1 MRLSQSLGPAGAAR
15 LLAFACGALAL
26 LALLRLLLL
35 LLAGPSLPAPAP
47 VQLPGAGGAAPAA
60 VPIARWHLFGQ
71 AGAALD
77 LAALAAQAPE
87 TALKLSLRGTLNLE
101 TEDEGIAIIAD
112 ESGAHQRYRVGDE
125 LPGGARLVGI
135 SAGRVLLSRNGV
147 TEGLSLPR
155 EGLAPGQ
162 VPRTV
167 GPAQVRGGPVD
178 RSMPSPFINPVIAP
192 GGPSMES
199 IREATGIDAAAL
211 ASQLQVIPVLEN
223 GRFAGVRVSAGRDS
237 ELMRRSGLRPTDL
250 VTAVNGIPLDGPQRQ
265 AELMQTLREARSL
278 RLTVV
283 RDGVEQQL
291 GVDLK

>member
-1 MRLSQSLGPAGAAR
+1 MPVPLWLGSAGAAR
-15 LLAFACGALAL
+15 LLALACGVLAL
-26 LALLRLLLL
+26 FALLRLVFL
-35 LLAGPSLPAPAP
+35 LLAGPSLPAPQP
-47 VQLPGAGGAAPAA
+47 LQLPGAGAAAAPATS
-60 VPIARWHLFGQ
+60 IARAHLFGQ
-71 AGAALD
+71 SGAALD

-101 TEDEGIAIIAD
+101 TEDEGVAIIAD
-112 ESGAHQRYRVGDE
+112 ESGAHQRYRVGDD

-135 SAGRVLLSRNGV
+135 SAGRVLLTRNGV

-155 EGLAPGQ
+155 EGLAPGPL
-162 VPRTV
+162 PRSASP
-167 GPAQVRGGPVD
+167 GPVRGGPVD
-178 RSMPSPFINPVIAP
+178 RSMPSPFINPMIAP

-199 IREATGIDAAAL
+199 IRDATGIDAAAL

-283 RDGVEQQL
+283 RDGSEQQL